1 MTTQL
6 AGTGGNDAAAAVA
19 RERGGIASGAYAFCL
34 TVDAKFTPVPHRLLS
49 SAQRA
54 LTAWG
59 DCEMSNLR
67 QTQDFFFKACVFAS
81 VLLPVQSADARWL
94 AQEAKRLGY
103 LARSAFKLQALADD
117 ALCL

>member
-1 MTTQL
+1 
-6 AGTGGNDAAAAVA
+6 
-19 RERGGIASGAYAFCL
+19 
-34 TVDAKFTPVPHRLLS
+34 
-49 SAQRA
+49 
-54 LTAWG
+54 
-59 DCEMSNLR
+59 MSNLR
-67 QTQDFFFKACVFAS
+67 QTQDFFFKVFAS